1 MEKNVNVG
9 AEAIKQ
15 ISKEKA
21 RIFRKRTEEPSLL
34 EKIALAWKEKKD
46 KERRQRQREALKKG
60 ESLGLSFRETVAKEV
75 VDHDKQRLSETSR
88 AESRDEIGWTQFNP
102 WKKEGNKKKK
112 EISINTATIVAIRKK
127 IIAEE
132 WRRALG
138 KPKQDN
144 KFRDLEQEATI
155 WRQRKEEAERRREEM
170 KIRVARHRELLS
182 EALVGFAKGLR
193 EKKDSMEP
201 KALSIFLEESLGNA
215 GEVFDIDWQEKG
227 CFVWIEPW
235 EEKKRRKI
243 SGIDIPVIYRVKI
256 DEDLQISSY
265 EEVEDEEIIESLR
278 EELLTRS
285 FRESLEGISFNID
298 NEDEAKQFLE
308 DRLLDIGRLINL
320 ERTEN
325 GWLATIE
332 PWEEMRIRNARRRG
346 KPPMVTDE
354 IEIDWKDGKLEFA
367 PEEEG
372 DDIEEEEEN
381 TMSLRGGLEGRRNNP
396 NEIAS
401 APSVPRNDEIKEGGK
416 EDERD

>member
-1 MEKNVNVG
+1 MGSDVNVRNVS

-46 KERRQRQREALKKG
+46 KEQRQRQREALKKG

-88 AESRDEIGWTQFNP
+88 AESRDEVGWVQFNP
-102 WKKEGNKKKK
+102 WKKEKEEDKKKK
-112 EISINTATIVAIRKK
+112 EIPLNTATLVAIRKK

-144 KFRDLEQEATI
+144 RFRDLEQEATI
-155 WRQRKEEAERRREEM
+155 WRQRKQEAETRREEI
-170 KIRVARHRELLS
+170 KIRVARHKELLS
-182 EALVGFAKGLR
+182 EALIEFGKGLR
-193 EKKDSMEP
+193 EKKDTMEP
-201 KALSIFLEESLGNA
+201 KALSVLLEESLQNA

-235 EEKKRRKI
+235 EEKKLRKI

-256 DEDLQISSY
+256 DEELQISSY
-265 EEVEDEEIIESLR
+265 EEVEDEEVIESLR
-278 EELLTRS
+278 EELLTRP

-298 NEDEAKQFLE
+298 KEDEAKQFLE
-308 DRLLDIGRLINL
+308 DKLLDIGRLISL

-325 GWLATIE
+325 GWFATVE
-332 PWEEMRIRNARRRG
+332 PWEEMRLRNVKRKG
-346 KPPMVTDE
+346 NPPIVTDE
-354 IEIDWKDGKLEFA
+354 IEISWKDGKLEFI
-367 PEEEG
+367 PPEEEEG
-372 DDIEEEEEN
+372 DDIEEEKEN
-381 TMSLRGGLEGRRNNP
+381 TMSLPRNN
-396 NEIAS
+396 ET
-401 APSVPRNDEIKEGGK
+401 KKGGK